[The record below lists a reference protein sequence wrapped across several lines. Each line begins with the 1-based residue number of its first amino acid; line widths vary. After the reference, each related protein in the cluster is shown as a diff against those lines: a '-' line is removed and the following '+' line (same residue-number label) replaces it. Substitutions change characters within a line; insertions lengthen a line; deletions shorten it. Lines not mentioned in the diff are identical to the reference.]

1 MSADNIIE
9 IEHLSKSFG
18 QIKAVDDLSFR
29 VKRGELFAFLGVNGV
44 GKSTTISMICGL
56 LKKDAGSI
64 RVCGSEVEKT
74 GGDTSKKLGIVFQN
88 SVLDAPLTVL
98 QNLRCRAALYGI
110 TGKAF
115 SERIDGLC
123 GLLGLSDILNRPVGK
138 LRVGSAE
145 EPMSQ
150 ERFYTVPRYSFSTNQ
165 PPDSTPKHE
174 KSCGTPSAP

>member
-29 VKRGELFAFLGVNGV
+29 VKRGELFAFLGVNGA

-74 GGDTSKKLGIVFQN
+74 GGDTSKKLGIVSQCCKI
-88 SVLDAPLTVL
+88 SAAEPL
-98 QNLRCRAALYGI
+98 
-110 TGKAF
+110 
-115 SERIDGLC
+115 
-123 GLLGLSDILNRPVGK
+123 
-138 LRVGSAE
+138 
-145 EPMSQ
+145 
-150 ERFYTVPRYSFSTNQ
+150 ST
-165 PPDSTPKHE
+165 
-174 KSCGTPSAP
+174 A

>member
-1 MSADNIIE
+1 
-9 IEHLSKSFG
+9 
-18 QIKAVDDLSFR
+18 
-29 VKRGELFAFLGVNGV
+29 
-44 GKSTTISMICGL
+44 MICGL

-88 SVLDAPLTVL
+88 SVLDAPLTGAAKSPL
-98 QNLRCRAALYGI
+98 QSRSLRHNREGLFRKDRRTFA
-110 TGKAF
+110 AF
-115 SERIDGLC
+115 SGFSTYLTALWESFRA
-123 GLLGLSDILNRPVGK
+123 
-138 LRVGSAE
+138 GSAE

-174 KSCGTPSAP
+174 KSCGTPSALKSRG